1 MLYHQMSRNTASG
14 YFSMDIIKLDA
25 SYCIIKGPET
35 KTFRD
40 RWKAEIKGAYFD
52 PLVKRGFKSPWQY
65 FSAVTDDGLK
75 VLSGHMIIDN
85 LLPQESVKLQLNSAK
100 DLKPPFKPYNFQLDA
115 LKKCLS
121 NSRCLI
127 KMCTGSGKSL
137 VIAMLAYMLI
147 KSGYKGL
154 LLVPNI
160 NLLEQFKSDINSYN
174 MSYLYNNLEVL
185 GGGNKAAFN
194 KPLLIS
200 TWQSLANVDK
210 RDFDFL
216 IADECH
222 RYSSDVTSD
231 IIKHLSGTNMRWG
244 FTGTIPDEP
253 CDRMLLEGLFGPV
266 FNLVS
271 ARQLINQGLGTPIV
285 INTLWLNYN
294 DATLTKLRDQYQ
306 KSLKALKEYEPRNDL
321 IANIAI
327 KLLAKKQN
335 TLVLYSHTEHG
346 KTLFKKIVKLVHP
359 EVELKPSDITG
370 PKSFERQQELGVFF
384 INGEDDAKTRE
395 QTRQAL
401 AGAEGSILV
410 SNYAILGTGI
420 NIKSLHNL
428 IMASPLKSYT
438 TITQSIG
445 RGIRLHESKAKFN
458 VFDIVDNTNKRGCG
472 GQFVRQYRHRLE
484 TSYQPEG
491 YDIIDRHLNI

>member
-1 MLYHQMSRNTASG
+1 
-14 YFSMDIIKLDA
+14 MDIVKIDE
-25 SYCIIKGPET
+25 SYSLLRGAGTDVFYNK
-35 KTFRD
+35 
-40 RWKAEIKGAYFD
+40 WKAEIKGAYFD
-52 PLVKRGFKSPWQY
+52 PLVKHGFKSPWKF
-65 FSAVTDDGLK
+65 FSTKTKDGLK
-75 VLSGHMIIDN
+75 VLNGHLLIDS
-85 LLPQESVKLQLNSAK
+85 LLQQEPVKLGK
-100 DLKPPFKPYNFQLDA
+100 DPTQGIKPPFKPYNFQLEA

-127 KMCTGSGKSL
+127 RMCTGSGKSL
-137 VIAMLAYMLI
+137 VIAMLAYMLV

-160 NLLEQFKSDINSYN
+160 NLLEQFRSDIESYN
-174 MSYLYNNLEVL
+174 LGFLTKNLEVL
-185 GGGNKAAFN
+185 GGGNKASFD

-200 TWQSLANVDK
+200 TWQSLANTDK

-231 IIKHLSGTNMRWG
+231 IITELGKTKMRWG
-244 FTGTIPDEP
+244 FTGTVPDEAS
-253 CDRMLLEGLFGPV
+253 DKMLLEGLFGPV
-266 FNLVS
+266 FNMVS
-271 ARQLINQGLGTPIV
+271 ARQLINAGLGTPIV
-285 INTLWLNYN
+285 INALWLNYSDSVLN
-294 DATLTKLRDQYQ
+294 RFRDQYQ
-306 KSLKALKEYEPRNDL
+306 KALKALKEYEPRNDL
-321 IANIAI
+321 IANLAF
-327 KLLAKKQN
+327 KLLSKNQN

-346 KTLFKKIVKLVHP
+346 KTLFKKIVELVHP
-359 EVELKPSDITG
+359 GTELKPADITG
-370 PKSFERQQELGVFF
+370 PKSFAKQQGLGVYF

-395 QTRQAL
+395 MTRQAL
-401 AGAEGSILV
+401 SHAEGAILV

-428 IMASPLKSYT
+428 ILASPLKSYT

-445 RGIRLHESKAKFN
+445 RGIRLHESKDKFN
-458 VFDIVDNTNKRGCG
+458 VYDIVDNTAKRGTG

-491 YDIIDRHLNI
+491 YEVENRYLNI